1 MRQIEKSLEVELGCM
16 IYSESYDLSYCYC
29 YCYCHYTSDAARSG
43 ASCRI
48 TCLKCFA
55 FTSDLMKRGLK
66 KMR

>member
-1 MRQIEKSLEVELGCM
+1 MWQIEKSLEVELGCI
-16 IYSESYDLSYCYC
+16 IYSESYDLFYC